1 MNQLDQ
7 VRHSL
12 FVLGFD
18 LFAVAVKIFFKR
30 MDLFA
35 QMFDPFAHGRLGLVQ
50 RLFQVAVRRLEFLSD
65 GIGVTT
71 LGEVDFSLV

>member
-50 RLFQVAVRRLEFLSD
+50 RLFQ
-65 GIGVTT
+65 
-71 LGEVDFSLV
+71 